1 MNVPARQR
9 AAAPT
14 AVVTGAGRGIGR
26 AIVLALVR
34 EGFDVVGID
43 VVFEPENRKKGLFE
57 VKERVR
63 ELGGRFL
70 PVAGDIS
77 RLEDHDRMLDAAV
90 GVCGR
95 IDVLVNNA
103 GVAPIERRDI
113 LETSP
118 ESYDR
123 LMSVNARGPFFL
135 TQNAARRM
143 AAQKPRKDGVPSSI
157 IFITSISAAVSS
169 TSRPEY
175 CLSKAALSMAST
187 LYADALA
194 AKGLGVYE
202 VRPGIIATDMTAGVK
217 AKYDRL
223 IAGGLVP
230 QGRWGLPEDVGRA
243 VAALARG
250 DLRFSTG
257 AAIEVSGGM
266 AIRRL

>member
-1 MNVPARQR
+1 MSVPAKKR
-9 AAAPT
+9 AAAPA

-26 AIVLALVR
+26 AVVLALVR

-43 VVFEPENRKKGLFE
+43 IVFEPENTKKGLFE

-70 PVAGDIS
+70 PVAGDVARIA
-77 RLEDHDRMLDAAV
+77 DHDRMLDAAG

-103 GVAPIERRDI
+103 GVAPLERRDI
-113 LETSP
+113 LETAP

-135 TQNAARRM
+135 AQNAARRM
-143 AAQKPRKDGVPSSI
+143 ISQKPRRDGLPSSI
-157 IFITSISAAVSS
+157 VFITSISAVVSS

-175 CLSKAALSMAST
+175 CVSKAALSMTAT
-187 LYADALA
+187 LFADGLA
-194 AKGLGVYE
+194 AKGIGVYE

-223 IAGGLVP
+223 IAGGLIP
-230 QGRWGLPEDVGRA
+230 QGRWGRPEDVGRA
-243 VAALARG
+243 VAALVRG
-250 DLRFSTG
+250 DLGYSAG
-257 AAIEVSGGM
+257 AVIEVSGGM

>member
-1 MNVPARQR
+1 MSVPAQKRV
-9 AAAPT
+9 AAPA

-43 VVFEPENRKKGLFE
+43 VVFEPENTKKGLFE
-57 VKERVR
+57 VKERVA

-70 PVAGDIS
+70 PVAGDVARI
-77 RLEDHDRMLDAAV
+77 EDHDRMLDAAA

-103 GVAPIERRDI
+103 GVAPVERRDI
-113 LETSP
+113 LETAP

-143 AAQKPRKDGVPSSI
+143 AARKARKDGPPPSI
-157 IFITSISAAVSS
+157 IFITSISAVVTS

-175 CLSKAALSMAST
+175 CVSKAALSMTAA
-187 LYADALA
+187 LFADALA
-194 AKGLGVYE
+194 GRGIGVFE

-223 IAGGLVP
+223 IAGGLIP
-230 QGRWGLPEDVGRA
+230 QGRWGRPEDVGRA
-243 VAALARG
+243 VASLARG
-250 DLRFSTG
+250 DLGYSTG
-257 AAIEVSGGM
+257 AVIEVSGGM
-266 AIRRL
+266 NIRKL

>member
-1 MNVPARQR
+1 MPKRKQSSRPA
-9 AAAPT
+9 

-26 AIVLALVR
+26 GIALALIG

-43 VVFEPENRKKGLFE
+43 LVFEPENVKAGLFE
-57 VKERVR
+57 VKARAEG
-63 ELGGRFL
+63 LGGRFL

-77 RLEDHDRMLDAAV
+77 RIEDHDRMLDAAV

-103 GVAPIERRDI
+103 GVAPLERRDI
-113 LETSP
+113 LETGP

-123 LMSVNARGPFFL
+123 LLSINARGPFFL

-143 AAQKPRKDGVPSSI
+143 VGQAPRPDGLRPSI
-157 IFITSISAAVSS
+157 VFITSVSAAVSS

-175 CLSKAALSMAST
+175 CVSKAALSMTAT
-187 LYADALA
+187 LFADALA
-194 AKGLGVYE
+194 ARGIGVFE
-202 VRPGIIATDMTAGVK
+202 VRPGIIATAMTAGVK

-230 QGRWGLPEDVGRA
+230 QKRWGRPEDVGKA

-250 DLRFSTG
+250 DLGYSTG

-266 AIRRL
+266 NIRRL

>member
-1 MNVPARQR
+1 MSVPKRQR
-9 AAAPT
+9 DPSPA

-26 AIVLALVR
+26 AIALALVR

-43 VVFEPENRKKGLFE
+43 IVFEPGNRAKGLFE
-57 VKERVR
+57 VKARVE

-95 IDVLVNNA
+95 IDCLVNNA
-103 GVAPIERRDI
+103 GVAAARRVDV
-113 LETSP
+113 LETP
-118 ESYDR
+118 PQSYDR
-123 LMSVNARGPFFL
+123 LLAVNARGPFFL

-143 AAQKPRKDGVPSSI
+143 AAQAPRRDGLRPSI
-157 IFITSISAAVSS
+157 VFITSISARVSS
-169 TSRPEY
+169 TSRAEY
-175 CLSKAALSMAST
+175 CVSKAALSMTAT
-187 LYADALA
+187 IFADALA
-194 AKGLGVYE
+194 SKGIGVFE

-217 AKYDRL
+217 KKYDRL

-250 DLRFSTG
+250 DFAFSTG
-257 AAIEVSGGM
+257 AAIEVSGGLN
-266 AIRRL
+266 IRRL